1 MNRKPLVVGIGGTLR
16 PNSSSERALRAA
28 LAVARRC
35 GADTKLFTGADCNFS
50 PYDPSDP
57 KRSDKAREL
66 VEALRIA
73 DGVILA
79 SPSYHGSIS
88 GLLKNALDY
97 TEDLRTDVRPYLT
110 GRAVGIIVCAEG
122 IQALGST
129 LATLRSITHALRGWP
144 TPFAATINSSAV
156 PASPEAVGH
165 GEQVDQQ
172 IALVAEQVVEFA
184 SMRAPSYVLTA

>member
-1 MNRKPLVVGIGGTLR
+1 MNKRPLVVGIGGALR
-16 PNSSSERALRAA
+16 PNSSSERALRGA
-28 LAVARRC
+28 LAVARRF
-35 GADTKLFTGADCNFS
+35 GADTKLFAGADCNFS
-50 PYDPSDP
+50 PYDPSEP

-66 VEALRIA
+66 VETLRVA
-73 DGVILA
+73 DGVILS

-129 LATLRSITHALRGWP
+129 LATLRAITHALRGWP
-144 TPFAATINSSAV
+144 TPFAATINSAAV
-156 PASPEAVGH
+156 PAAPETLGH

-184 SMRAPSYVLTA
+184 SMRSPSYVLTA